1 MKKIIFSSGES
12 PLYRSADVLLL
23 QSWFDPRRTDGTV
36 YCHQNYCH
44 WHCAWL
50 QQQAKGVR
58 QQEPVQSPTCCCC
71 VLNFNYSYPL
81 DFKASSTKRVARL
94 EYTFIHT
101 SYILVVRF
109 FVCLFNWGTGFGKKK
124 EKTEHTWTLRTA
136 NYKEQ
141 GRYSPNCFRNCFRKL
156 RQTSSNCPGNLKR
169 QDLPEAGYSCC
180 CCSSW
185 MSSNLTLMSDNIG

>member
-124 EKTEHTWTLRTA
+124 RENRTYL
-136 NYKEQ
+136 NIKDSQ
-141 GRYSPNCFRNCFRKL
+141 LQRT
-156 RQTSSNCPGNLKR
+156 RQI
-169 QDLPEAGYSCC
+169 LPQ
-180 CCSSW
+180 
-185 MSSNLTLMSDNIG
+185 LF